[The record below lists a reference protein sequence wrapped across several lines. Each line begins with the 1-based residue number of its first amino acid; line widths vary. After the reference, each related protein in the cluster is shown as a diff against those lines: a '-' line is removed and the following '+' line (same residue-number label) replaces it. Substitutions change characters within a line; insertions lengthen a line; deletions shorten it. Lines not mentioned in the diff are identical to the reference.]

1 MKLSRQLRMLYFA
14 LAAIVF
20 SVIAVHLMAPRP
32 RSAEPISPPPV
43 SPVSPA
49 VAGSGLVE
57 PRSENLSI
65 SNPVAGVI
73 VRVAV
78 APHDRVEK
86 GDVLFELETRHLHSD
101 LSARR
106 QMLLAAKAA
115 AGDARMKLN
124 FLSGVNDT
132 RAIRK
137 EELESRRFE
146 AERAAARVA
155 QAQAEVERLE
165 VEIERQ
171 LVRAPID
178 GEILRVEARPGEF
191 APAGRIDPPLI
202 VMGDTT
208 RLHVRAEIPEDLAW
222 RISPAGNAT
231 ASPRGRGDLALPLE
245 FVRFEPFVRPKQ
257 SLTGNPDERVD
268 TRVVQAIYALPADS
282 AAIFVGQQVD
292 VFVTT
297 TTKPNTLSAR

>member
-1 MKLSRQLRMLYFA
+1 MKLSRQLRMFYLA
-14 LAAIVF
+14 LAAIAF
-20 SVIAVHLMAPRP
+20 SVIAVGMMAPRP
-32 RSAEPISPPPV
+32 RSAEPLTPPPA
-43 SPVSPA
+43 SPILPA

-73 VRVAV
+73 ASVAV
-78 APHDRVEK
+78 APQDRVKK
-86 GDVLFELETRHLHSD
+86 GDILFELETRHLHSD

-115 AGDARMKLN
+115 AGEARMKFDL
-124 FLSGVNDT
+124 LSGIKDS
-132 RAIRK
+132 RAIRR

-146 AERAAARVA
+146 AERAAALVA
-155 QAQAEVERLE
+155 QAAAEVERLE

-171 LVRAPID
+171 RVRAPID

-222 RISPAGNAT
+222 RISPAGDAT
-231 ASPRGRGDLALPLE
+231 ASPRGRGDLAIPLE
-245 FVRFEPFVRPKQ
+245 FVRFEPYARPKQ

-268 TRVVQAIYALPADS
+268 TRVVQAIYALPVDS

-292 VFVTT
+292 VFVTA
-297 TTKPNTLSAR
+297 TTKPTTLSAR

>member
-20 SVIAVHLMAPRP
+20 SLIAVRMMAPRP
-32 RSAEPISPPPV
+32 RSAEPLTPPPV
-43 SPVSPA
+43 SPSLPA

-57 PRSENLSI
+57 PRSEGLSI

-78 APHDRVEK
+78 RPRDKVKK
-86 GDVLFELETRHLHSD
+86 GDVLFELETRHLESD

-115 AGDARMKLN
+115 AGDARMKLDL
-124 FLSGVNDT
+124 LSGVGDA

-137 EELESRRFE
+137 EELESRRFQ
-146 AERAAARVA
+146 AERATAIVA

-165 VEIERQ
+165 IEIERQ
-171 LVRAPID
+171 HVRAPID

-222 RISPAGNAT
+222 RISPAGAAT
-231 ASPRGRGDLALPLE
+231 ASPRGRGDLVLPLE
-245 FVRFEPFVRPKQ
+245 FVRFEPYMRPKQ

-268 TRVVQAIYALPADS
+268 TRVVQAIYALPPDS
-282 AAIFVGQQVD
+282 AAVFVGQQLD

-297 TTKPNTLSAR
+297 TSNPATPSAP